1 MARRVHGTGGVVRSS
16 TRYVPHL
23 VMILAQLCFVLMS
36 FITEAAMDME
46 LNSYVYVT
54 YRHLLVAVLIW
65 PFAYYFEK
73 GLRPKMTFMLFLEN
87 CHF

>member
-1 MARRVHGTGGVVRSS
+1 MARRVHGTGGVRSS
-16 TRYVPHL
+16 RYVPHL
-23 VMILAQLCFVLMS
+23 VMILAQLCFALMS

-54 YRHLLVAVLIW
+54 YRHLLIVVLIW

-73 GLRPKMTFMLFLEN
+73 
-87 CHF
+87 

>member
-1 MARRVHGTGGVVRSS
+1 MLGAGEQYCIASCPIRKGKMARRVHGTGGAVRSS

-23 VMILAQLCFVLMS
+23 VMILAQLCFALMS

-54 YRHLLVAVLIW
+54 YRHLLVALLI
-65 PFAYYFEK
+65 
-73 GLRPKMTFMLFLEN
+73 
-87 CHF
+87 